1 MNNEAAHSKR
11 MFYNLIGIVAF
22 MALLIIDQLT
32 KSHAV
37 KTLKVKDSFVLID
50 GVFELHYLENFGAA
64 FGIMQGQRTFFV
76 IITIIILIAVFYIY
90 GKMPLERKF
99 NALRVI
105 LVLIGAGALGNF
117 IDRTRQGY
125 VVDFFYFSL
134 IDFPI
139 FNVADI
145 YVTSAAI
152 ALVVFILFYYKE
164 KDLNL
169 LFKSLKPGKST
180 VTKENTANTES
191 KTEEKEITETVNTV
205 SDKENDRK
213 KK

>member
-1 MNNEAAHSKR
+1 MNKEAAHSKR
-11 MFYNLIGIVAF
+11 MFYNLIGIVGF
-22 MALLIIDQLT
+22 IALLIVDQLT
-32 KSHAV
+32 KIRAV
-37 KTLKVKDSFVLID
+37 NTLKGNEPFVLID

-76 IITIIILIAVFYIY
+76 IITVIILIVVFYIY
-90 GKMPLERKF
+90 AKMPLGKRF

-117 IDRTRQGY
+117 IDRTKQGY
-125 VVDFFYFSL
+125 VVDFFYFKL

-152 ALVVFILFYYKE
+152 ALVVFVLFYYKDA
-164 KDLNL
+164 DLKELFDNL
-169 LFKSLKPGKST
+169 KSCK
-180 VTKENTANTES
+180 NS
-191 KTEEKEITETVNTV
+191 KIEEKL
-205 SDKENDRK
+205 K
-213 KK
+213 